1 VSRSSSGRRLIV
13 VGFTATSIAF
23 CLLSVSVAQNTQ
35 RSAKVHRIGV
45 LSTRMPERLRES
57 LRELGYVE
65 GRNAVLEVRETE
77 GRADRVDDLAREL
90 LRSKVDVIVATY
102 PAAALAAKRATT
114 TIPIVMVNNPDP
126 VHLGL
131 VASLARPGGNITGT
145 TSLSADVS
153 VKQLQILQ
161 EAVARTSR
169 IAVLWNPD
177 NPWHPA
183 AVKALHGESRSLS
196 VQVQTVPVRR
206 PEELDNSFE
215 AMTRE
220 RAQAVLVLAD
230 PMTFFHRKRLAELA
244 IKHRL
249 PLMGGL
255 REYTEAGGLM
265 SYWADEGE
273 QFRNVA
279 RYVDKILKGAKP
291 ADLPIEQPSKYEL
304 VINLRTASALSLTM
318 PPTLL
323 LRASVIE

>member
-1 VSRSSSGRRLIV
+1 MPRRRLFIV
-13 VGFTATSIAF
+13 IFTAASVVL
-23 CLLSVSVAQNTQ
+23 CLHRASVAQET
-35 RSAKVHRIGV
+35 RHAAKVHRIGI
-45 LSTRMPERLRES
+45 LATKMPERLRES
-57 LRELGYVE
+57 LRELGYME
-65 GRNAVLEVRETE
+65 GRNAVFETRETE
-77 GRADRVDDLAREL
+77 GRADRVDQLAREL
-90 LRSKVDVIVATY
+90 LHSKVDVIVATH
-102 PAAALAAKRATT
+102 PAAVLAAKRATT

-131 VASLARPGGNITGT
+131 VASLARPSGNITGT
-145 TSLSADVS
+145 TSLSVDVS
-153 VKQLQILQ
+153 VKQLQILK

-183 AVKALHGESRSLS
+183 TVKALHGESRSLS
-196 VQVQTVPVRR
+196 VQVQSVPARR
-206 PEELDNSFE
+206 PEELDNAFE

-220 RAQAVLVLAD
+220 RAQAVLILAD

-273 QFRNVA
+273 QYRNVA

-304 VINLRTASALSLTM
+304 VINLKTASALSLTM
-318 PPTLL
+318 PQALL